1 MTAYFRQKSSV
12 RFGTGFGES
21 IGKNQPYRIFSAPR
35 VTGIGLRTV
44 VPVLLLVGCFL
55 LLFGRL
61 AQLTIARGVYFKE
74 LSDTNRIR
82 EERILAP
89 RGVIYARG
97 GEVLAGNRPVYRECQ
112 TADPTIC
119 RVISRDDALEK
130 EARGQPIQYALGR
143 DYREATTAAHLVG
156 YMTAISPEELTSRNE
171 VVHESSQTAGQFCQY
186 CYGPDELIG
195 ASGAEEIFETLL
207 RGTPGKRMYEV
218 DVNDVEIDELAR
230 IEPMPGSD
238 IHLALDLPLQRI
250 AADALERMRADDKVR
265 APGGAVIATD
275 PKTGEIL
282 ALYSS
287 PAFDPNVFVGV
298 GDDPDRMIRDIFT
311 TPAKPLFNRALS
323 GLYAPGSTFK
333 IIIAAAGLE
342 ERVIDGAT
350 TIEDTGVI
358 RIGPYSYTNWL
369 FTKRGQTDDEV
380 TIIKALQRSNDIF
393 FYKLGEMVG
402 IEAIE
407 KWAGEFGVTA
417 PIETELSEGTAG
429 IIRRDREWFL
439 GDTYHVAIGQ
449 GDVQVTPLHVNS
461 WMQTIAN
468 DGEYCP
474 PTITRK
480 QGLGNREQNEC
491 TNIGLSE
498 KTIQLITEGL
508 KAACTTGGTAWP
520 LFRFQISDIGDQK
533 REIELACKT
542 GTAEFGHPEDKTH
555 AWLTAFAPA
564 DDPEIVVTVLIEE
577 GGEGSDVAAPV
588 VKDILTEWFSRKR

>member
-1 MTAYFRQKSSV
+1 M
-12 RFGTGFGES
+12 
-21 IGKNQPYRIFSAPR
+21 FSAPR

-44 VPVLLLVGCFL
+44 VPLFLLVGCFL
-55 LLFGRL
+55 LLAGRL

-82 EERILAP
+82 EERILAA

-112 TADPTIC
+112 TADPTVC
-119 RVISRDDALEK
+119 RIISRDDALEK
-130 EARGQPIQYALGR
+130 EARGLPIQLALGR

-156 YMTAISPEELTSRNE
+156 YMTAISPEELSTRNGAFY
-171 VVHESSQTAGQFCQY
+171 ESSQAPGQFCQY

-218 DVNDVEIDELAR
+218 DVNDVEIAELAR

-238 IHLALDLPLQRI
+238 IYLSLDLPLQRA
-250 AADALERMRADDKVR
+250 AADALERERADDKVR
-265 APGGAVIATD
+265 SPGGAVIATD

-298 GDDPDRMIRDIFT
+298 GDNPDRMIQDIFT

-323 GLYAPGSTFK
+323 GLYPPGSTFK
-333 IIIAAAGLE
+333 IITAAAGLE
-342 ERVIDGAT
+342 ERAVGEDT

-358 RIGPYSYTNWL
+358 HIGPYSYANWY
-369 FTKRGQTDDEV
+369 FTKRGQTESEV
-380 TIIKALQRSNDIF
+380 TIVKALQRSNDIF

-402 IEAIE
+402 IDAIE
-407 KWAGEFGVTA
+407 KWAGAFGVTA
-417 PIETELSEGTAG
+417 PIETEIGDGIAG
-429 IIRRDREWFL
+429 IIRQDRQWFL
-439 GDTYHVAIGQ
+439 GDTYHAAIGQ
-449 GDVQVTPLHVNS
+449 GDVVVTPLHVNS
-461 WMQTIAN
+461 WMQIIAN
-468 DGEYCP
+468 KGTYCP
-474 PTITRK
+474 PTITGYRRPDTGGRK
-480 QGLGNREQNEC
+480 EC
-491 TNIGLSE
+491 KDIGLSE
-498 KTIQLITEGL
+498 KTVQLITEGL
-508 KAACTTGGTAWP
+508 QAACRTGGTAWP
-520 LFRFQISDIGDQK
+520 LFGFQISDAGDQK
-533 REIELACKT
+533 KEIPLACKT

-577 GGEGSDVAAPV
+577 GGEGSDIAAPV
-588 VKDILTEWFSRKR
+588 VKEILEEWFARKK